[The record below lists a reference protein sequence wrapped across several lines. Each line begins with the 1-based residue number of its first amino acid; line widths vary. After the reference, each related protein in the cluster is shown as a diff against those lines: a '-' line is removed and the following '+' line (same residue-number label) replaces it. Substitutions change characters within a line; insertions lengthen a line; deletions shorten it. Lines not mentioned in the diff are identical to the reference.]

1 MTTLNSLNPVTLSG
15 GFGAGDASSSSGTA
29 EKSPGLIGRM
39 TGWLRRNPSK
49 NDQPQADEA
58 ERSAEALL
66 ELADGMAARDLP
78 GAEASSDLS
87 DSDDRDADEDTGGSE
102 DALLPAAQPSNGRPA
117 GIFRRWG
124 RREANVER
132 IQEGLGA
139 LTQLMRGIHDHMERQ
154 SARQDE
160 LVRYLSH
167 LPQALEQLPL
177 SLKDQAE
184 SLRQQVAAQG
194 EAMQRQAE
202 VQVETLRAIQTQ
214 AERQGRQQDH
224 VGALLER
231 LTEADARTGRTLEAV
246 ETRLAVVG
254 RHDAAV
260 SESMESVARSSR
272 ASTEVLEQLH
282 EHLRSRDLGFE
293 RVVERQGTRFTS
305 ILAVATLLAVAALT
319 GVGILGYLFVNRA
332 HF

>member
-1 MTTLNSLNPVTLSG
+1 MTTLNSLNPATLSG
-15 GFGAGDASSSSGTA
+15 GFGAGDSSTGTSD
-29 EKSPGLIGRM
+29 KSPGLFGRM
-39 TGWLRRNPSK
+39 TGWLRRNPAR

-66 ELADGMAARDLP
+66 ELADGISTRDASGTEALP
-78 GAEASSDLS
+78 ELPEV
-87 DSDDRDADEDTGGSE
+87 DDRDADEDTGGSE
-102 DALLPAAQPSNGRPA
+102 DALLPAAQPTHGRP

-194 EAMQRQAE
+194 DAMQRQAE
-202 VQVETLRAIQTQ
+202 VQVETLRAIQQQ

-282 EHLRSRDLGFE
+282 DHLRSRDLSFE

>member
-1 MTTLNSLNPVTLSG
+1 
-15 GFGAGDASSSSGTA
+15 
-29 EKSPGLIGRM
+29 
-39 TGWLRRNPSK
+39 
-49 NDQPQADEA
+49 
-58 ERSAEALL
+58 
-66 ELADGMAARDLP
+66 MAARDLP
-78 GAEASSDLS
+78 GAESPSDLS

-102 DALLPAAQPSNGRPA
+102 DAMLPATQPSNGRPGNFAVGPSRGERRADPGGARRADAAHARHPRPHGAASA
-117 GIFRRWG
+117 G
-124 RREANVER
+124 
-132 IQEGLGA
+132 
-139 LTQLMRGIHDHMERQ
+139 
-154 SARQDE
+154 E

-167 LPQALEQLPL
+167 LPQRGTVTTQPEGPG
-177 SLKDQAE
+177 
-184 SLRQQVAAQG
+184 RVAPPAG
-194 EAMQRQAE
+194 RGPGRGDAAAGGGAGRDAPRDPNAG
-202 VQVETLRAIQTQ
+202 RA
-214 AERQGRQQDH
+214 QGRQQDH

-246 ETRLAVVG
+246 ETRLEVVG

-272 ASTEVLEQLH
+272 GSTEVLEQLH